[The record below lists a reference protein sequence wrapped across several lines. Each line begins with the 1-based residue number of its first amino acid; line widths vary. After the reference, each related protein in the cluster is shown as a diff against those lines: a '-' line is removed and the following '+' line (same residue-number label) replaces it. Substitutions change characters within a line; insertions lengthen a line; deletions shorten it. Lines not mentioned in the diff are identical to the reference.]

1 MESLLVLLVV
11 AVLAVP
17 VLLVIALL
25 SIGALKRRVTELESQ
40 VVGLMTEARH
50 RRGVEN
56 AQAASPSQP
65 SPLQPTLPSVESAP
79 TEPAAQPPRVEMPA
93 AMPEPPPIPTAPPQ
107 TVMAALPDTWQRP
120 SPARASR
127 AVTREDRMEVV
138 SRRIRQWFS
147 TGNVPV
153 KVGMLVLL
161 AGVAALLK
169 YASDQGWLRLPIE
182 LRLAGVA
189 FAALAGLVFGWRQR
203 VDKPAFAR
211 ALQGGAIGVLLLVV
225 FAASRMY
232 DLMPSSLAFV
242 LSIVLIA
249 GLGVLAVLQDSRTL
263 AVLGVLAGF
272 LAPIWLSDGSGNHVA
287 LFSYYALLNLAIFAV
302 AWVKPWRVLFLLGF
316 AFTWGIGLLWGG
328 LKYRPE
334 LLASTQP
341 FLLLFFVIYL
351 LIPVLH
357 ARRRAPRL
365 RDPIDGCLLFG
376 TPLVAF
382 SAQAG
387 LMPHQPMTLAFCAVG
402 LAAIYAALAW
412 WERGRDRFVAL
423 FEAHALL
430 AIGFATL
437 AVPLAFSARV
447 TAAVFALE
455 GAALVMFALRQ
466 GRRFPLWTGAG
477 LQLAAACAYL
487 IANGNALVDATVF
500 PAIHGVVETTKPI
513 LNGMFMSGLIIA
525 VSGFAS
531 AWALWRSR
539 QAHLAALAAAW
550 GLAWWLGIGIIEI
563 DRFVMRLHQPD
574 WWLLLAAVTAWGC
587 AEAARIEKASMLAG
601 TSVCALAAALPI
613 ALWQSAVHA
622 HPFAGLGGLT
632 WVAYLVLGIRSL
644 MCLRQG
650 DGRIASWAQWVW
662 WLVWPL
668 VLSLLGE
675 YLAQHLRLA
684 QGWRYAALVLPWL
697 AASTVLAFKPSW
709 LTGRREPV
717 LDVESWRPRLA
728 RTYAVVLGLA
738 FALGFWISGDATP
751 LPWIPLINPLE
762 LVQAAALLLGL
773 RWLAMD
779 GLLAVRGQ
787 RALVIGLVA
796 LAWVSS
802 VALRAVHFWGGVPWD
817 AGLLSSSLA
826 QTTLTVLWSV
836 LGVVGWVVGS
846 RRGHRGLWLAAAVL
860 MGIVLAK
867 LVLVD
872 RQHLGN
878 LLGIGSF
885 IAYGLLC
892 TVVGYLAPAPPR
904 ENEETSS

>member
-1 MESLLVLLVV
+1 MEGLLVLLVL

-17 VLLVIALL
+17 VLLVIALS
-25 SIGALKRRVTELESQ
+25 SISGLKRRVAELETRIDVLGDAERRRDTQ
-40 VVGLMTEARH
+40 GERPAEAARSVD
-50 RRGVEN
+50 RP
-56 AQAASPSQP
+56 APAAPAMP
-65 SPLQPTLPSVESAP
+65 A
-79 TEPAAQPPRVEMPA
+79 EPPVATPNAAQPPPIPAVTSPAKAEPPDSWKRAVPA
-93 AMPEPPPIPTAPPQ
+93 ATPRKTLQ
-107 TVMAALPDTWQRP
+107 T
-120 SPARASR
+120 
-127 AVTREDRMEVV
+127 DRLQTL
-138 SRRIRQWFS
+138 SRRVRQWFS

-169 YASDQGWLRLPIE
+169 YASDQGWLRMPIE
-182 LRLAGVA
+182 LRLAGIA
-189 FAALAGLVFGWRQR
+189 LAALAGLVFGWRQR
-203 VDKPAFAR
+203 DAKPAFAR

-225 FAASRMY
+225 FAATKMY
-232 DLMPSSLAFV
+232 AILPIGLAFGISV
-242 LSIVLIA
+242 VLIA

-287 LFSYYALLNLAIFAV
+287 LFSYYALLNLAIFGV

-316 AFTWGIGLLWGG
+316 VFTWGIGLAWGV

-334 LLASTQP
+334 FFSSTEP
-341 FLLLFFVIYL
+341 FLLLFFAIYL
-351 LIPVLH
+351 LIPILH

-382 SAQAG
+382 SAQAA
-387 LMPHQPMTLAFCAVG
+387 LMPDRPMALAFCAVA

-412 WERGRDRFVAL
+412 WERSRERYAAL

-430 AIGFATL
+430 AVGFATL

-455 GAALVMFALRQ
+455 GAALVFFGLRQ
-466 GRRFPLWTGAG
+466 MRRLPLWTGAG
-477 LQLAAACAYL
+477 LQLAAAFAHVMGSWPSV
-487 IANGNALVDATVF
+487 ANGELLPVVDA
-500 PAIHGVVETTKPI
+500 ARPI
-513 LNGMFMSGLIIA
+513 LNGSFMSGLIIA
-525 VSGFAS
+525 VAGFAS
-531 AWALWRSR
+531 AWSLWRAR
-539 QAHLAALAAAW
+539 QAPLAAVMLAW
-550 GLAWWLGIGIIEI
+550 GLAWWLGTGGIEI
-563 DRFVMRLHQPD
+563 DRFAAHLHQPD

-587 AEAARIEKASMLAG
+587 AEVGRIEKAPMLEG
-601 TSVCALAAALPI
+601 VSVAALAMALPI
-613 ALWQSAVHA
+613 AIWQSQVHA
-622 HPFAGLGGLT
+622 HPFAGMGGLA
-632 WVAYLVLGIRSL
+632 WAVYLVLGLRSL
-644 MCLRQG
+644 ACLRQG
-650 DGRIASWAQWVW
+650 SSKIASWAQWVW

-668 VLSLLGE
+668 ALSLLGE
-675 YLAQHLRLA
+675 YLAQRAGLA
-684 QGWRYAALVLPWL
+684 QGWRYGLIVLPWL
-697 AASTVLAFKPSW
+697 AATAVLSIRPDW
-709 LTGRREPV
+709 LGGHRNLALSPAT
-717 LDVESWRPRLA
+717 WRPRLA
-728 RTYAVVLGLA
+728 WTYAVLLGLM
-738 FALGFWISGDATP
+738 FAIGLFIRGDATP
-751 LPWIPLINPLE
+751 LPWLPLLNPLE
-762 LVQAAALLLGL
+762 LTQLGILLLGIHWL
-773 RWLAMD
+773 TKDGGLAMR
-779 GLLAVRGQ
+779 GHHVLA
-787 RALVIGLVA
+787 IGLVA

-817 AGLLSSSLA
+817 AALLSSSLA

-836 LGVVGWVVGS
+836 LGVVGWVIGS

-860 MGIVLAK
+860 MGVVLAK

-904 ENEETSS
+904 ASEETSS